1 MRVLLII
8 SISRAA
14 SIFIRFKIQERGQID
29 DTRCSQWT
37 SLLLDADRGV
47 RAKFTVDQ
55 ANVIRR
61 HVYTGDLV
69 AVRAK
74 SPVTRFHSIFDERN
88 QLDEA

>member
-1 MRVLLII
+1 MPAKL
-8 SISRAA
+8 A
-14 SIFIRFKIQERGQID
+14 
-29 DTRCSQWT
+29 TRCSQWT
-37 SLLLDADRGV
+37 SLLLDTDRGV

-61 HVYTGDLV
+61 HVYTDDLV
-69 AVRAK
+69 AVRAE